1 MNKINKNT
9 NEGYFFYTC
18 CDKMSD
24 RDYLRKEGRKEGG
37 REGRKEGRLMATGNS
52 CLPSL
57 L

>member
-1 MNKINKNT
+1 MIKNT

-24 RDYLRKEGRKEGG
+24 RLFKEGR